1 MKIEPLA
8 GAVIL
13 AVAIRSTEQ
22 YTQRSLAAGRLG
34 GTFESEIG
42 MAHKKRNGK
51 LGWRS
56 KRANHGIKPRGGKE
70 KSRFCRAFRRS
81 RKSAL

>member
-1 MKIEPLA
+1 
-8 GAVIL
+8 
-13 AVAIRSTEQ
+13 
-22 YTQRSLAAGRLG
+22 
-34 GTFESEIG
+34 

-51 LGWRS
+51 LAWRS
-56 KRANHGIKPRGGKE
+56 KRANHGVKPRGGKE

>member
-1 MKIEPLA
+1 
-8 GAVIL
+8 
-13 AVAIRSTEQ
+13 
-22 YTQRSLAAGRLG
+22 
-34 GTFESEIG
+34 